1 MPVYT
6 GLLQVR
12 RELWHVQDLVLPRSV
27 PMIPAGVFVAVVLS
41 TLWLAHV
48 VGLVVPVQW
57 WALYALPAV
66 AAYWIANRPLVEGRT
81 IQRWLWCQLC
91 YPFQP
96 RRLVRWEPVWR
107 AERLRLD
114 LKVYQ
119 PRRRGG

>member
-12 RELWHVQDLVLPRSV
+12 RELWHIQDLVLPRSV
-27 PMIPAGVFVAVVLS
+27 PMIPAGVFVAVLLS

-48 VGLVVPVQW
+48 VGLMVPVQW

-119 PRRRGG
+119 PRRRGW